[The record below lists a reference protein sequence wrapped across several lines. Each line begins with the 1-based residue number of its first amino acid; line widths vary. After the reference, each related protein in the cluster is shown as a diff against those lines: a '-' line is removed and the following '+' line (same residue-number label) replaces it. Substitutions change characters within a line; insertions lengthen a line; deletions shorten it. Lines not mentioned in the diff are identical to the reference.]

1 MHAIARVPCFQ
12 SVEACI
18 QGPELA
24 AARAPSPTCPSHR
37 APNLALPPPALPCL
51 GLPPT
56 LNPVHHREHHLTSTH
71 RQPWVSHSAR
81 CVLAVSL
88 PWLWPCWARADRR
101 SSFHGRLSPCA
112 RAPSRRRR
120 NSCVS
125 ATSSVWRQQA
135 EHNADAHP
143 LHPLL
148 QSPASVRTCAR
159 PTRRPCYRGWPG
171 SKLTRPS
178 LSGMPSTPHRF
189 SRHATHNRHWSHRSC
204 ACCCRSTVGKKE
216 MR

>member
-1 MHAIARVPCFQ
+1 MYPCMHAIARVPCFQ

-37 APNLALPPPALPCL
+37 APNLALPPQASALPCL

-135 EHNADAHP
+135 EHNRSILCCSLRLLCVHARAQLDAP
-143 LHPLL
+143 VIE
-148 QSPASVRTCAR
+148 AGRA
-159 PTRRPCYRGWPG
+159 
-171 SKLTRPS
+171 PS
-178 LSGMPSTPHRF
+178 
-189 SRHATHNRHWSHRSC
+189 
-204 ACCCRSTVGKKE
+204 
-216 MR
+216 